1 MTVTFYELNNKARQ
15 VEPGKLY
22 FNGGKIIADAGVAF
36 MLDEPIKVCGQ
47 RELIY
52 PTEAEKFTRALPLVF
67 KSPTPQAN
75 IWAKNVCD

>member
-1 MTVTFYELNNKARQ
+1 MTVRFYILNNEAKQ
-15 VEPGKLY
+15 VVLGELHSEPGK
-22 FNGGKIIADAGVAF
+22 ITADAGVAF
-36 MLDEPIKVCGQ
+36 MLDEPLKVEGK

-52 PTEAEKFTRALPLVF
+52 PTEAEKFMRALPLVF

>member
-1 MTVTFYELNNKARQ
+1 MSVRPDNYIHAASLGDA
-15 VEPGKLY
+15 
-22 FNGGKIIADAGVAF
+22 IDAADAGVAF
-36 MLDEPIKVCGQ
+36 MLDEPLKVEGK

-52 PTEAEKFTRALPLVF
+52 PTEAEKFMRALPLVF